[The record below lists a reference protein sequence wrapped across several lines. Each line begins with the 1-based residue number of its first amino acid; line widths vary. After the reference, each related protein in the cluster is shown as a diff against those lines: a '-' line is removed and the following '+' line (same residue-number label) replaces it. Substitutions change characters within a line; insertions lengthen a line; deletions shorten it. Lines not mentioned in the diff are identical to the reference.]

1 MDKEQFDNLLTD
13 VNARLDAIDE
23 RFSEEA
29 LKELVATSLP
39 ALMESDEDFARKM
52 RFAAGGAPK
61 ALVGSKF
68 ARWNL
73 SVGDVEFLYDL
84 MIANKTAGRGK
95 GPSEELTNTFEA
107 ISSAFYLPEEQV
119 RAMDREA
126 IDDLFPRI
134 PLSEFHGTDRDLASE
149 GKFELTGAYKRAIRA
164 MDTAESGYGA
174 ELIGAQYVGELWEA
188 ARQESRIFNL
198 LESFEMTA
206 PTAYLPVEADLPEML
221 YVSEFAAVPDGSY
234 YTSVKTGSNRVQVDA
249 KKFLIYQV
257 WSGEMAEDSIVPF
270 VPFIR
275 RQQTPSLAHYLDS
288 VTINGDTTNTATG
301 NINLDDADPADTK
314 HYLAFDGI
322 RHVGLVDNTANQD
335 DIAAAL
341 VVADLTKAKARMID
355 AANLMDW
362 GHPTDPNDLVY
373 VGDPESIEQIRA
385 LSDFV
390 LWFQY
395 RGQPLLT
402 GQVTQAAGHP
412 VISSIAVSKTEADG
426 KVSTTGGNNVKGQVV
441 VFNRRG
447 FKTGWRRRVKIEMER
462 IAARDQDLI
471 VSSLRLGFGRYSPSG
486 AASGI
491 EAADVLFDITV

>member
-1 MDKEQFDNLLTD
+1 MDQEQFDNLATEIQG
-13 VNARLDAIDE
+13 RLESIEANY
-23 RFSEEA
+23 STEA
-29 LKELVATSLP
+29 LKALIADSLP

-52 RFAAGGAPK
+52 RFGVGGTPRE
-61 ALVGSKF
+61 LVGTKY

-73 SVGDVEFLYDL
+73 SVCDVEFLYDL
-84 MIANKTAGRGK
+84 MVANHLAGRGK
-95 GPSEELTNTFEA
+95 GPSEELTNTFNA
-107 ISSAFYLPEEQV
+107 ISRAFYLPEDQV
-119 RAMDREA
+119 RAMDRDA

-134 PLSEFHGTDRDLASE
+134 PLSEFHGRDRELAAD
-149 GKFELTGAYKRAIRA
+149 GKHELTGAYKRAIRA
-164 MDTAESGYGA
+164 MDTAESGFGA
-174 ELIGAQYVGELWEA
+174 ELVGAQYVGELWEA
-188 ARQESRIFNL
+188 ARAESRVFSLI
-198 LESFEMTA
+198 ESFEMTA

-221 YVSEFAAVPDGSY
+221 YVSEFAAAPDGSY
-234 YTSVKTGSNRVQVDA
+234 YTTSKTGSNRVQVDA

-275 RQQTPSLAHYLDS
+275 RQQTLALAHYLDS
-288 VTINGDTTNTATG
+288 VAINGDTTNLATG

-341 VVADLTKAKARMID
+341 VLADLTKAKARMID
-355 AANLMDW
+355 STYLMDW

-373 VGDPESIEQIRA
+373 VGDPESVEAIRA
-385 LSDFV
+385 LSDLV

-402 GQVTQAAGHP
+402 GQITEAAGHP

-426 KVSTTGGNNVKGQVV
+426 KVSTTGSNNTLGQVV

-471 VSSLRLGFGRYSPSG
+471 VSSLRMGFGRYSPTG

-491 EAADVLFDITV
+491 ESADVLYNITV